1 LDFSQEPAVSYIPAG
16 CDQQGRRATGVWS
29 APHRTGPDF
38 VDTTDLAPFEAA
50 HAASEV
56 EDAPRNAGVVPRG
69 SSLLKLAVLLV
80 AACALLVAV
89 LA

>member
-1 LDFSQEPAVSYIPAG
+1 VSYIPAG

-56 EDAPRNAGVVPRG
+56 EDTQPADDMIGGYWRAAWTAA
-69 SSLLKLAVLLV
+69 AVIALV
-80 AACALLVAV
+80 ALVAV
-89 LA
+89 LL

>member
-1 LDFSQEPAVSYIPAG
+1 MSLHMSERDDRSMWQP
-16 CDQQGRRATGVWS
+16 RRINA
-29 APHRTGPDF
+29 DF

-56 EDAPRNAGVVPRG
+56 EDTPRNANVVPRG

-80 AACALLVAV
+80 VGCLAAALV
-89 LA
+89 LQALSS